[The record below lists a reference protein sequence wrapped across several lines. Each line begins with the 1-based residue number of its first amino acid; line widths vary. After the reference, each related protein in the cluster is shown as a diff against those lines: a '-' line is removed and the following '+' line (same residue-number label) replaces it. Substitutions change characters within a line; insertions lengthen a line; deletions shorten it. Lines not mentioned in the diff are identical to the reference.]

1 MALLI
6 HAIYYYNLYAMIL
19 FLGWLVGM
27 AVNVSIAR
35 HFDNQEMS
43 MPNLSSSLF
52 ITITTG
58 LAVII
63 YGLFFLALFKK
74 LNLQGIFLS
83 GIGLIFLAFIILNR
97 AKINWKKSLGLTEFN
112 GREWLWLLPLLIY
125 ICGLLMNPL
134 CPPSVNDELSYHLP
148 YARFFLQNEGIS
160 VNEYLRYPLNA
171 LNFQLFYSLSLAL
184 SDDFLAHIFH
194 AGCAFLIALG
204 IFGTCRSFYGFWV
217 AFLAE
222 VIFFNSR
229 IVRAQMNTAYVD
241 LGLTLFVFSSI
252 CALMLWKRTG
262 EKRWVILSAI
272 FLGISLGSKYTAMVF
287 AVPLGLWVL
296 LQSRNVG
303 MLIKYGLI
311 SAVIGLPWYIWNFYI
326 SGNPVHPFASDIFG
340 YYLWTAEDLTRQIS
354 ELGRHGIQRTLLNF
368 LSLPYYMTFTNSF
381 GSKMSILSL
390 PFFITPFLFPYLD
403 RSIREPLLI
412 TWFYVIFWF
421 FSVAQI
427 LRYLLPVFPMIS
439 IISPLVIVIIS
450 LKTIN
455 LMPKKFFSSKYV
467 KTTGGF
473 ILFALMMIL
482 ACNTS
487 YKEILKAQKI
497 PFDKKGIAIYLSKNN
512 DGYELMRFAD
522 THPQLKGQPI
532 YQLGFAD
539 SIYFFNG
546 KVMGDWWG
554 PAKYDMMRPM
564 TPENVESKLKQ
575 LGAKAIIIN
584 NQRFKYNK
592 KLFDDY
598 FLLIK
603 ENQFG
608 AIYALK

>member
-1 MALLI
+1 VTLLI
-6 HAIYYYNLYAMIL
+6 NVIYYYSWYAMLL
-19 FLGWLVGM
+19 FVSWLIGM
-27 AVNVSIAR
+27 ATNVSIAR
-35 HFDNQEMS
+35 YFDKQEMS

-58 LAVII
+58 LGVII

-83 GIGLIFLAFIILNR
+83 GLALIILAFIILYR
-97 AKINWKKSLGLTEFN
+97 AKINRKKSLGLSEFN
-112 GREWLWLLPLLIY
+112 GIELLWLLPLLIY
-125 ICGLLMNPL
+125 VCGLLMYPL
-134 CPPSVNDELSYHLP
+134 RPPSVNDELSYHLP
-148 YARFFLQNEGIS
+148 YAKFFLQNEGLS
-160 VNEYLRYPLNA
+160 VNEYLRYPFNA
-171 LNFQLFYSLSLAL
+171 LNFQLFYSLSLAV
-184 SDDFLAHIFH
+184 SDAFLAHIFH
-194 AGCAFLIALG
+194 GGCALLIALG
-204 IFGTCRSFYGFWV
+204 IFGICRSFYGFWV
-217 AFLAE
+217 AYLA
-222 VIFFNSR
+222 VAIFFSSR
-229 IVRAQMNTAYVD
+229 IVRLQMNTAYVD

-262 EKRWVILSAI
+262 EKRWMILSAF

-296 LQSRNVG
+296 LQSRNFG

-311 SAVIGLPWYIWNFYI
+311 SAGIGLPWYIWNYYI
-326 SGNPVHPFASDIFG
+326 SGNPVHPFASDLFG
-340 YYLWTAEDLTRQIS
+340 YYLWTAEDLSRQIAEMS
-354 ELGRHGIQRTLLNF
+354 RHGIQKTFLNF
-368 LSLPYYMTFTNSF
+368 LSLPYYATFTNSF
-381 GSKMSILSL
+381 GSKMSILSW

-403 RSIREPLLI
+403 RSLREPLLI
-412 TWFYVIFWF
+412 TWFYIVFWF

-439 IISPLVIVIIS
+439 IISSLVIVLIS
-450 LKTIN
+450 LKIIN
-455 LMPKKFFSSKYV
+455 VIPKKFLNCKYV
-467 KTTGGF
+467 KTIGGF
-473 ILFALMMIL
+473 ILFTLMMIL
-482 ACNTS
+482 ACKTS
-487 YKEILKAQKI
+487 YKEILKAQKR
-497 PFDKKGIAIYLSKNN
+497 PFDKKGIAIYLSKIN

-522 THPQLKGQPI
+522 AYPQLKGQPI
-532 YQLGFAD
+532 YQLGFSDA
-539 SIYFFNG
+539 IYFFNG

-584 NQRFKYNK
+584 DKRFKYNK
-592 KLFDDY
+592 KLFGDY

-608 AIYALK
+608 AIYAIK